1 MFNRYLDSFKMDK
14 INIRKQD
21 IESEIIKLKSRKSL
35 LEDEL
40 KLTELKIEGFKIRLM
55 ELNH

>member
-1 MFNRYLDSFKMDK
+1 MEK

-21 IESEIIKLKSRKSL
+21 IESEIIKLQAHKSL
-35 LEDEL
+35 LEEEL

-55 ELNH
+55 ELNQE

>member
-1 MFNRYLDSFKMDK
+1 MDK
-14 INIRKQD
+14 INIHKQD
-21 IESEIIKLKSRKSL
+21 IESEIVKLKSHKLL

-55 ELNH
+55 ELNQ